1 MHFAVD
7 LHFSTR
13 YDVSK
18 WQQQEFMIELNSLK
32 KKKTNIKHRVYDQVT
47 NLRQILTC
55 FIFD

>member
-18 WQQQEFMIELNSLK
+18 WQQQEFMIELNSF